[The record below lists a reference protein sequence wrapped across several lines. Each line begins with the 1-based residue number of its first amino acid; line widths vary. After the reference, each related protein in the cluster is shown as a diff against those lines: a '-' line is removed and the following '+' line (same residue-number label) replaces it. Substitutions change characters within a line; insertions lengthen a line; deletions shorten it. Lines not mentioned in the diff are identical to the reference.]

1 MRDEEVDVRVME
13 EVVGIME
20 AASEGLGRATL
31 AGPGGDVL
39 RLPSRVAVREPHLG
53 ATAPRPRR

>member
-1 MRDEEVDVRVME
+1 M
-13 EVVGIME
+13 GIMD
-20 AASEGLGRATL
+20 AASEGPRRSAL
-31 AGPGGDVL
+31 AGPGADVL